1 MESLTGWWQDMIA
14 AVPPEAG
21 ILLGLALLVSA
32 LGFVRLVWFV
42 SLGYAG
48 SVSAIA
54 VAAAVLF
61 RDALTP
67 WSLLHGLL
75 LLVYGLRLGSYLVRR
90 ELLPA
95 YQPAREDA
103 RQRGENVKA
112 AVKPAIWLSVA
123 LLYVLMTAPFLLV
136 LAEARTVPAQG
147 LLVTQLVGLAIA
159 TGGLGLEALA
169 DRQKSSYKAANP
181 RRWCD
186 VGLYRWVRCPNYL
199 GEMVF
204 WIGSWVAGI
213 SAYDHW
219 LHWLATGVGL
229 ICIQLIMVGSTKR
242 LEAGQLERYGEHR
255 DYQRYVGSVPV
266 LFPFVPV
273 YTLKNVRVYLE

>member
-1 MESLTGWWQDMIA
+1 MWTTLWQGILE
-14 AVPPEAG
+14 AVPPYAG
-21 ILLGLALLVSA
+21 IMLALALLVSA
-32 LGFVRLVWFV
+32 LGFFRVVWFV
-42 SLGYAG
+42 SIGYAG
-48 SVSAIA
+48 SISVIA
-54 VAAAVLF
+54 VTAAVLF

-67 WSLLHGLL
+67 WSALHILL
-75 LLVYGLRLGSYLVRR
+75 LTVYGIRLGSYLVRR

-95 YQPAREDA
+95 YAPAREDA
-103 RQRGENVKA
+103 KQRGADVKLA
-112 AVKPAIWLSVA
+112 IKPLIWVSVA
-123 LLYVLMTAPFLLV
+123 LLYVLMATPLLLV
-136 LAEARTVPAQG
+136 LADARDAAPPG
-147 LLVTQLVGLAIA
+147 LVATQLIGLTIA
-159 TGGLGLEALA
+159 ASGLGLEALA
-169 DRQKSSYKAANP
+169 DHQKSSYKANNP
-181 RRWCD
+181 GRWCD

-199 GEMVF
+199 GGRVF